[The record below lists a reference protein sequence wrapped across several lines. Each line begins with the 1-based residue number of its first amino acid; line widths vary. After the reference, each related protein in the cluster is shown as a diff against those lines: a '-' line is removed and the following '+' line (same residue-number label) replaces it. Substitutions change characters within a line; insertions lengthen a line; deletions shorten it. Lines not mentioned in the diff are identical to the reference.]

1 MARNFSLPNLV
12 FGPGAQGGIEL
23 CDLTLAEI
31 ELMLFVAPTAIVRL
45 SLPGPR
51 VVNEAAEAAF

>member
-12 FGPGAQGGIEL
+12 FGPGAQGVIEL

-31 ELMLFVAPTAIVRL
+31 GLTLFVALHGYRSFVFAGPT
-45 SLPGPR
+45 SS
-51 VVNEAAEAAF
+51 E